1 MSQAQL
7 DAVIKDVQDTFGAWG
22 PQTTLDE
29 MRRGWDG
36 LFANVK
42 FTVGAKSEKVDAG
55 GVKAE
60 WITAPEAAADRAIL
74 YFHGG
79 GYVLGSIHSHRDMCE
94 RLSRAAKAKVL
105 SLDYRLAPE
114 HPFPA
119 PVEDATAAYRWL
131 LKQGF
136 KPQKLALAGDS
147 AGGGLTFAALL
158 SLKKNSLP
166 MPACATPISP
176 WVDLEGLGDS
186 MTSRDAIDPM
196 VHKPMILQMA
206 QTYLGPKGN
215 VRDPLAAPLYGDLSG
230 LPPLLIHVGSRE
242 TLVDDSV
249 RIAERAKKAGVP
261 VELDIV
267 EGQIHV
273 WHIFASRLDE
283 GEQSIQ
289 KLGAFIRKHTA

>member
-7 DAVIKDVQDTFGAWG
+7 DQVIHDVQATFGSWG
-22 PQTTLDE
+22 PQTTLQE
-29 MRRGWDG
+29 MRRGWDD
-36 LFANVK
+36 LFSNVK
-42 FTVGAKSEKVDAG
+42 YTVGAKSEKVDAG

-60 WITAPEAAADRAIL
+60 WIAAPQAAADRAVL

-94 RLSRAAKAKVL
+94 RLSRAAQARVL
-105 SLDYRLAPE
+105 ALDYRLAPE

-119 PVEDATAAYRWL
+119 PVEDAVAAYRWL
-131 LKQGF
+131 LKQGLE
-136 KPQKLALAGDS
+136 PQRIAFAGDS

-158 SLKKNSLP
+158 AVKKAGLP

-176 WVDLEGLGDS
+176 WVDLEGVGES

-196 VHKPMILQMA
+196 VHKPMIEQMA
-206 QTYLGPKGN
+206 KTYVGDGSL
-215 VRDPLAAPLYGDLSG
+215 RDPLAAPLYGDLTG

-242 TLVDDSV
+242 TLLDDAV
-249 RIAERAKKAGVP
+249 RMADKARKAGVP
-261 VELDIV
+261 VELEV
-267 EGQIHV
+267 AEGQIHV